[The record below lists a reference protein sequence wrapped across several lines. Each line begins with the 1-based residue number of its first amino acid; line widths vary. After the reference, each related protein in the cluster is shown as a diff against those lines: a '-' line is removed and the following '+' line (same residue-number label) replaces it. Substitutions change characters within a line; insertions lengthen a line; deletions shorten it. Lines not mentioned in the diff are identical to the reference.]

1 MKGIFKDFLQM
12 VRSDTETLPLP
23 YCFAFPPE
31 YVFGFSCPGLLK
43 NPEILF
49 CGKNGIFLSHNF
61 RAGAAEVE
69 IQNQSILEQLQEY
82 SLAQEILKIL
92 KNI

>member
-1 MKGIFKDFLQM
+1 
-12 VRSDTETLPLP
+12 
-23 YCFAFPPE
+23 
-31 YVFGFSCPGLLK
+31 LK

-49 CGKNGIFLSHNF
+49 CGKNGIFLCHNF
-61 RAGAAEVE
+61 RAGAAEA
-69 IQNQSILEQLQEY
+69 QNQSILEQLQEY

>member
-1 MKGIFKDFLQM
+1 MEF
-12 VRSDTETLPLP
+12 
-23 YCFAFPPE
+23 
-31 YVFGFSCPGLLK
+31 
-43 NPEILF
+43 
-49 CGKNGIFLSHNF
+49 FLSHNF
-61 RAGAAEVE
+61 RVGAAEAE